1 MPQNQDQDQLPE
13 NKLPTPSG
21 GPASTPDITPSDLV
35 QPLETLNSDVEKY
48 LKQNQG
54 NEESI
59 AAVLKHRRHED
70 APHPPAPV
78 EPSSL
83 VLPNPEIHSPFNAIR
98 ATAGTLLAQEK
109 NATLP
114 TPPPIPKLVVP
125 PKSQNQIDLVETY
138 QGDIANL
145 VKEKKISQVTIVA
158 AEAVRS
164 SEQSAEVT
172 EVSHIVRNS
181 TAIAAG
187 ILLVAASSGMFAFA
201 YLRNKPSPQTQTPNA
216 FYIAVDASSDIAIK
230 PMTTRHTLLDTLQS
244 ATNQTHIALGLISQ
258 LRLWTSSSTSSP
270 SEPLPAQ
277 TFFTE
282 LTPNIPPELVR
293 SMGPDFL
300 VGVHS
305 FDINQPFFIF
315 TVDSYQSGYAGMLE
329 WERTLRSDVSP
340 LFDYT
345 PVSSKP
351 NNESLESTTT
361 PIVNSAFRDLIVENH
376 DARVIKNTHGDIVL
390 LWTFLDRTTVLITT
404 NPNTVHEI
412 ITRLKKA
419 PILFKPGKS
428 I

>member
-13 NKLPTPSG
+13 NKLPTTSG
-21 GPASTPDITPSDLV
+21 APDSTPDITSSDLV

-48 LKQNQG
+48 LKQHEG
-54 NEESI
+54 SEDSI
-59 AAVLKHRRHED
+59 AAALKHRRHEE
-70 APHPPAPV
+70 ALPPPAPV

-83 VLPNPEIHSPFNAIR
+83 VLPNHEIHSPFNAIR

-125 PKSQNQIDLVETY
+125 PKSQNQIEPVETY

-145 VKEKKISQVTIVA
+145 IKEKKISQVTIVA

-187 ILLVAASSGMFAFA
+187 ILLVAASSGIFAFA

-230 PMTTRHTLLDTLQS
+230 PMATRQTLMDTLQS

-258 LRLWTSSSTSSP
+258 LRLWTSSSP
-270 SEPLPAQ
+270 SEPLSAQ

-293 SMGPDFL
+293 SMRPDFL

-340 LFDYT
+340 LFDYS
-345 PVSSKP
+345 PVFSKP
-351 NNESLESTTT
+351 NNESLENTTSS
-361 PIVNSAFRDLIVENH
+361 IVNSAFRDLIVENH

-419 PILFKPGKS
+419 PLLFTPGKS